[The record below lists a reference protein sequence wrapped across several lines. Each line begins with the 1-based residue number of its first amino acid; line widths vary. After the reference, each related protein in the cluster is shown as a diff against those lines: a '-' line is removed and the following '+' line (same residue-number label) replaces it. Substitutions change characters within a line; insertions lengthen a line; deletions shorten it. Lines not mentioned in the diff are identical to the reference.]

1 MTFNITGTAHT
12 FTNWSESSNKAII
25 IIIMGTNEG
34 WPEAF
39 GFSVIGGAPVMIG
52 DVEEG
57 GSAQQAGLQ
66 LGDFIVEL
74 DEEPVERWSK
84 EEVCNMCG

>member
-1 MTFNITGTAHT
+1 
-12 FTNWSESSNKAII
+12 
-25 IIIMGTNEG
+25 MGTNEG

-39 GFSVIGGAPVMIG
+39 GFSIIGGAPVMIN

-66 LGDFIVEL
+66 IGDFIVEL
-74 DEEPVERWSK
+74 EEEPVDTWSG
-84 EEVCNMCG
+84 EEVWF

>member
-1 MTFNITGTAHT
+1 
-12 FTNWSESSNKAII
+12 
-25 IIIMGTNEG
+25 MGTNEG

-39 GFSVIGGAPVMIG
+39 GFTIIGSSPVMIG

-66 LGDFIVEL
+66 MGDFIVEL
-74 DEEPVERWSK
+74 EGETVDHWTA
-84 EEVCNMCG
+84 EEVKFLNIDDLFHHSKGL